1 MENCVFNV
9 DNIGDID
16 FIKKMFAFQSE
27 MLVHMHDDKKVLMDI
42 IIQNVHADK
51 SALYICRESGYV
63 EKMVFTANEENVVKS
78 EIPLDIGLSEIFS
91 TERRIIRANDN
102 VSISL
107 NYELESTF
115 GGMSETTIIF
125 SGKVDKI
132 LYGIIL
138 CVNKKNIDLIA
149 NNTAKFIVDNIRVVL
164 ENKIL
169 TEKIVYESEHDKL
182 TGLLNRR
189 CYFRRCQEEYGMLAS
204 VGIFFMDVNNLKVV
218 NDKYG
223 HDAGD
228 ALLKRAAESI
238 KAMVCDN
245 IHGYRMGGDEFIMV
259 AINCTAADIQDIK
272 KRWQNELDKVNAKYG
287 MEPCVVAVGEAFGKG
302 AFEIEELCK
311 LADDRMYEDKKKKH
325 GGMGR

>member
-1 MENCVFNV
+1 
-9 DNIGDID
+9 
-16 FIKKMFAFQSE
+16 
-27 MLVHMHDDKKVLMDI
+27 
-42 IIQNVHADK
+42 
-51 SALYICRESGYV
+51 
-63 EKMVFTANEENVVKS
+63 
-78 EIPLDIGLSEIFS
+78 
-91 TERRIIRANDN
+91 
-102 VSISL
+102 
-107 NYELESTF
+107 
-115 GGMSETTIIF
+115 
-125 SGKVDKI
+125 
-132 LYGIIL
+132 
-138 CVNKKNIDLIA
+138 
-149 NNTAKFIVDNIRVVL
+149 
-164 ENKIL
+164 
-169 TEKIVYESEHDKL
+169 
-182 TGLLNRR
+182 
-189 CYFRRCQEEYGMLAS
+189 
-204 VGIFFMDVNNLKVV
+204 MDVNNLKVV